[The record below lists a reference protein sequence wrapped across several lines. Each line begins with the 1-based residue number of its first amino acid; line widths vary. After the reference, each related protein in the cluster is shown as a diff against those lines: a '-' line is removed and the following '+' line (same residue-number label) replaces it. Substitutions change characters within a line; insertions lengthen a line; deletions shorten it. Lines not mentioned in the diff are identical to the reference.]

1 MLEELDIN
9 FQVFQTR
16 AANLSTLLG
25 SERRNVTGNPDID
38 FMYKV
43 KNKESDIQKKI
54 CFEVF
59 EHVIKFLLPFLYLL
73 NRICC

>member
-16 AANLSTLLG
+16 AANLSTLLLG

-43 KNKESDIQKKI
+43 KNKESDIQKKYAL
-54 CFEVF
+54 
-59 EHVIKFLLPFLYLL
+59 KFL
-73 NRICC
+73 NMS

>member
-38 FMYKV
+38 FMLQG
-43 KNKESDIQKKI
+43 ETHEQKMAL
-54 CFEVF
+54 
-59 EHVIKFLLPFLYLL
+59 KFLK
-73 NRICC
+73 